1 MILQAMD
8 NKKLTAMVLLDMSKA
23 FDSVDHK
30 LMISKL
36 QDAGASSS
44 CIEWFRSYLSGRQQV
59 VRISSALSEPLPIV
73 SGIPQGSVLAPL
85 LFSKYTNDLTSVPIK
100 RMAKSYVD
108 ETKLLIS
115 FNLKQKTPTIAHIE
129 EDLFNVSKWCCQNY
143 LLLNPD
149 KTKLLVLEADRR

>member
-1 MILQAMD
+1 
-8 NKKLTAMVLLDMSKA
+8 MV
-23 FDSVDHK
+23 
-30 LMISKL
+30 
-36 QDAGASSS
+36 
-44 CIEWFRSYLSGRQQV
+44 
-59 VRISSALSEPLPIV
+59 
-73 SGIPQGSVLAPL
+73 
-85 LFSKYTNDLTSVPIK
+85 
-100 RMAKSYVD
+100 KSYVD